1 MPLQN
6 WANLSTLKF
15 KQVYIQKFLL
25 LPNAYKG
32 SFSASEV
39 ATFMERGVKQAF
51 KNASCVL
58 LPVADG
64 GDGTLSIISSVL
76 KGSLHTLE
84 VQGPLGQK
92 IQASWFLTD
101 DHIAII
107 ELAQASGISHVQ
119 ELDALAANTLGTG
132 VLIKDAF
139 DKGLRQF
146 ILTVGGSASTDGGT
160 GILCALGAKL
170 FDKNGEELSPSGANL
185 EKIDKIDLSFVN
197 EELFKC
203 SFTIAC
209 DVDNPLCGPNG
220 AAYIFAPQKGASLEQ
235 VQLLDRGL
243 ANLARV
249 LNPDKINFKG
259 AGAAGG
265 VPYALSC
272 VFGARIISGFK
283 WITDIFDLENKIKE
297 TDIVLTG
304 EGSLDEQSIHGKAVG
319 HILDLCIKHNKKLWI
334 FPALK
339 NIQGYDFIPQ
349 ASVFPIQKDSNQFVE
364 LSDIQEEVACACLA
378 NLNILS

>member
-1 MPLQN
+1 M
-6 WANLSTLKF
+6 
-15 KQVYIQKFLL
+15 YIQKFLL

-32 SFSASEV
+32 SYSASEV
-39 ATFMERGVKQAF
+39 ANFMERGIKQVF
-51 KNASCVL
+51 ENASCVL

-84 VQGPLGQK
+84 VQGPVGQK
-92 IQASWFLTD
+92 IQASWFETD
-101 DHIAII
+101 DHIAVI
-107 ELAQASGISHVQ
+107 ELAQASGISHMQ

-132 VLIKDAF
+132 VLIKDAL
-139 DKGLRQF
+139 DKGLRQI

-170 FDKNGEELSPSGANL
+170 LDQNGRQLSPSGGNL
-185 EKIDKIDLSFVN
+185 ENIAKIDLSAIN
-197 EELFKC
+197 GELFKC

-209 DVDNPLCGPNG
+209 DVDNPLWGPNG

-235 VQLLDRGL
+235 VRLLDRGL

-249 LNPDKINFKG
+249 LNPDLVYLKG

-272 VFGARIISGFK
+272 VFGAKIISGFK
-283 WITDIFDLENKIKE
+283 WITDIFDLETKIKE
-297 TDIVLTG
+297 ADIVLTG

-319 HILDLCIKHNKKLWI
+319 HILDLCTKHNKKLWI

-349 ASVFPIQKDSNQFVE
+349 ASVFPIQKEKDQFVK
-364 LSDIQEEVACACLA
+364 LSDIQEEVAHACLT
-378 NLNILS
+378 NLKILS